1 MKTANIFRN
10 FTVFVCLLVATLS
23 NLSAQT
29 RTTFRLIQPGA
40 TEHAVDIPN
49 VQNPNNDG
57 ALIETDVANMIEAMG
72 NSGARGRYL
81 SNPQNNGAG
90 NWQRSTDG
98 GANWTNIAEGP
109 RLIRIYG
116 GLNNRIRF
124 RPTAGGGGSVV
135 TLDFYAV
142 RVRDTDPPPA
152 DSYENFVAARTA
164 SSFFSNVRTMTT
176 TVQDFPLPQV
186 IAFIDPTS
194 GGSVRVNET
203 LDLTATTN
211 APGLTDVRF
220 TITTTPPGI
229 ATLSD
234 DGTGDGMGSLD
245 LTGEGTVVVT
255 ATQAGGDGTDGA
267 TYAEGTAMRTFT
279 VGAAGLAQTITFD
292 SPGTGA
298 ADETI
303 ILMATAD
310 SGLPVTFRV
319 TTQEPVTAG
328 NNVAT
333 FTFGGNML
341 NLKNPGTIMVVADQ
355 AGGMSGG
362 NFYLPTTE
370 TQIVTVTTSQVRTTF
385 GFRQAGVQ
393 HSVAI
398 PDSGN
403 PNPGYLGALAA
414 DIVHT
419 IEAMGNSGA
428 RARYLSNPQNNGAGN
443 WQRSTDRGVSWTN
456 IAEGPGLIRVY
467 GGLDNRIRF
476 LPAECGGGRVVTLDF
491 YAVRVRDT
499 DPPPADSYE
508 NFAAARA
515 AASSFSDVRT
525 MTATVL
531 GPRAQT
537 ITFTDLPDMPNVGQT
552 IPLVATTDA
561 PGLMDVRFTITTT
574 PSTGVA
580 TLTDDGTGDGMG
592 SLDIIGVGTVVV
604 TATQAGGVANGIT
617 YCEADDVTQTITVIK
632 GTQTITF
639 TSTDAGNVG
648 VPITLAATAS
658 SGLTPV
664 TFMIT
669 AGGAFA
675 TLDTDTNILSL
686 IGVGTVEITATQ
698 AGDTN
703 YEAATQTQIITVSP
717 ATHTL
722 SFTLADTG
730 TSGETIDLMAT
741 SQDAGGNTITAAGL
755 PAIIYTSSDNNV
767 AEVRGQQ
774 LILKAPGMA
783 TITASRGGGTVGI
796 IDYGAAIAVTQDITV
811 GEATQTIMFT
821 LADNGMSGDVIPL
834 TATANSGLAITYMSS
849 NTNFAEVRAVAGG
862 VGQELLLKAPGTV
875 TITASRAGGI
885 VGDIT
890 YAAATDVTQDIIVG
904 EATHTLVFTLDDTG
918 TSGTTIA
925 LTATS
930 QDADGNEITGLPDA
944 ITYTSNAPDV
954 AMVRNV
960 VGGGQELVLL
970 MDGMATITASR
981 AGGIVGDIT
990 YMAATDVTEDITV
1003 EAAAHTLVF
1012 TLANTGT
1019 SGTMLALTATSQDAA
1034 GVDIAAGLPAITYVS
1049 DAPAIAMVRNVPGG
1063 GQELV
1068 LLMDGMATITAS
1080 RGGGTVGGVT
1090 YAAATDVTQTIT
1102 VSAAGQT
1109 LVFDLDDTGTSGA
1122 TLALTATSQD
1132 AAGVDIAA
1140 GLPAVTYVSDAP
1152 NIAEVRGGQLVLL
1165 MDGMATITASR
1176 GGGTVGGVTYGPAT
1190 DVSQTITVS
1199 AAAQT
1204 LVFVLDDTGTS
1215 GATLALTATS
1225 QDGGG
1230 NNIAAGLPAVTYV
1243 SDAPDIAVV
1252 RGGQLVLLMDGM
1264 ATITASRGGGTV
1276 GGVTYAAATD
1286 VTQTITVSAAAHTLV
1301 FTLPNTGT
1309 SGQMIPLMVTSQDGG
1324 GNNIAAGLPA
1334 VTYVSDAPDIAVV
1347 RGGQLVLLMDG
1358 MATIT
1363 ASRGGG
1369 TVGGVTYMA
1378 ATDVTQTITVSV
1390 AAHTLVFT
1398 LSDGTSGESM
1408 ALAATSQDGGG
1419 TAIIGAGL
1427 PAITY
1432 VSDAPDIAVVRGG
1445 QLVLLMDG
1453 MATITASRGG
1463 GTVGE
1468 VTYGPATDV
1477 SQTITVSAAAH
1488 TLVFTLSDG
1497 TSGESMALAAT
1508 SQDGGGNDIGA
1519 GLPDVTYTSDAPNIA
1534 VVRGGQLVLLM
1545 PGMATITA
1553 SRGGGTVGEVTYG
1566 PATDVSQ
1573 TITVSAVTHTLV
1585 FTLSDGISGESM
1597 TLAATSQDGGGN
1609 EITGLPDVTYTSDAP
1624 DIAVVRGGQLVLL
1637 MPGMATITAS
1647 RGGGTVGEVTYGPAT
1662 DVSQT
1667 ITVSAA
1673 AHTLVFTL
1681 PNTSTSGTTLAL
1693 TATSEDADG
1702 NEITGLPDAIIYM
1715 SSAPAIAEVRGGQL
1729 VLLMDGMATITASR
1743 TGGTVGEITYMA
1755 ATATQTITVG
1765 AATHTLV
1772 FTLADGTSG
1781 ESMPLAVTSEDA
1793 DGNEITG
1800 LTAAITYMSSAPAIA
1815 EVRGGQLVLLMDG
1828 MATITASR
1836 DGGTVGG
1843 VTYAAATA
1851 TQTITVGAATHTLVF
1866 TLPNTGTSGTTID
1879 LMATSEDADGNE
1891 ITGLPDAIT
1900 YMSSAPAIAEV
1911 RGGQLVL
1918 LMDGMATITASRV
1931 GGTVGD
1937 ITYMAATAVTQTI
1950 TVGAATHTLVFTL
1963 PNTGTSGTTLALT
1976 ATSQDADGNEITGLP
1991 DAITYT
1997 SDAPDIAEVRG
2008 GQLVLLMDG
2017 MATITASRTGGTVGG
2032 ITYAAATATQT
2043 ITVGAA
2049 THTLVFVLDD
2059 TGTSGQMIPLM
2070 ATSQDAGGN
2079 NIAAGLPA
2087 ITYMSSA
2094 PGIAEVRAVGG
2105 GYELVLLMAGTATIT
2120 ASRDGGTVGGV
2131 TYRAATNVAQTI
2143 TVSAVQV
2150 ITFDDLTGGNPV
2162 SVGDIIPLVATTGTP
2177 DAAMLLITF
2186 ESSATGIAE
2195 IINNMDGTFSLKLIG
2210 AGEVEITAKQGGGR
2224 GVDLVTYAAATSVTQ
2239 TITVGIGS
2247 QDITFNSADEG
2258 AVGTDIELMAT
2269 ASSGLDVT
2277 FEVTTG
2283 DAFATLNPN
2292 GTTLSLTAA
2301 GTVIVTATQA
2311 GNVDYAMTTQTQTIT
2326 VGQGTQDITFTSDD
2340 AGDVGTDIVLV
2351 ATASSGLDVTFMIT
2365 GGTGTATL
2373 GGDGTTLTLTGA
2385 GTVVVTA
2392 TQAGNANYA
2401 EGTQTQTITVNQGT
2415 QGITFTSA
2423 NAGIVDT
2430 DIELMVTAS
2439 SGLDVTF
2446 AITTETLPDGL
2457 AATTGEVAT
2466 LVDNTLSLKHVGD
2479 VTITATQA
2487 GNASYAMTTQTQ
2499 TITVSKGTQEIMFM
2513 LANTGTVGTDIELM
2527 ATGGASG
2534 ESVTFSIESG
2544 GSHATFD
2551 GGTNTLSLKYVG
2563 DVTVVARQAGNTNY
2577 EAAPKVEQTITVEQ
2591 GTQDITFTD
2600 PTGGATVRVGQTVN
2614 LMASTN
2620 APGLFVR
2627 FSIVTTPPDGVATLV
2642 DDGDGLG
2649 SLDLIGEGTVT
2660 VTATEDSNIDYAPAT
2675 ETHTITVS
2683 AMASTSQTIT
2693 FTTPATSPV
2702 AGNVGE
2708 PITLAAT
2715 ATSGL
2720 PVTFEITEENQQG
2733 TPVAEGTM
2741 ATLDAGVT
2749 LNLAAA
2755 GTVVITATQAGG
2767 PGADGKTYEVATKEQ
2782 TIEISPGTQGITFND
2797 PSEGSVGGTV
2807 DLAAVTSAPDLFVTF
2822 SIVTNPPT
2830 GVATM
2835 TDDGTG
2841 DGMGSLTL
2849 NGVGTVTITAEQ
2861 EGDVNYYPATNME
2874 QTITVSQGA
2883 QDITFNDP
2891 GEGSVGQ
2898 TVNLMTR
2905 TNAPGLFARFS
2916 IDDSMNKIA
2925 TLIDNGDGTGSLTL
2939 DGVGM
2944 VTVTASQEGD
2954 VNYMGA
2960 TDVEQTIRISQGTQD
2975 IAFTPPTA
2983 STVGTTIE
2991 LEATGGASGNP
3002 VTFSIAS
3009 GESQATLTDNDL
3021 TLTGAGTVTIIATQ
3035 DGDDNYNVA
3044 TPVTQDITVSK
3055 GIQTITFTTPTLL
3068 GEMGETIP
3076 ISATGGASGKP
3087 VTFEIAT
3094 QAVTSG
3100 TVVATLDTDTN
3111 ILSLVGTGTVTIT
3124 ATQDGNENYEGT
3136 TAMQTIT
3143 VEASIMAQ
3151 TITFNEPASD
3161 VTDAVVNQT
3170 IPLMAATDA
3179 TGLFVRFSIV
3189 TNPPTGVATLTDDG
3203 TGDGMGSLNLI
3214 GKGEVT
3220 VTASQTGNE
3229 AYEGAMSITRTITV
3243 GTVLGIEEDIGDF
3256 VLYPNPTSGKL
3267 HFSEQVAKFRLYSVE
3282 GRLLETS
3289 ENVRSAD
3296 LTARPPGLYFVEVI
3310 RSGRSVRYRI
3320 MRK

>member
-72 NSGARGRYL
+72 NSGARARYL

-90 NWQRSTDG
+90 NWQRSTDAG
-98 GANWTNIAEGP
+98 VSWTNIAEGP

-152 DSYENFVAARTA
+152 DSYENFAAARTA
-164 SSFFSNVRTMTT
+164 SSFFSNLRRMTT

-186 IAFIDPTS
+186 ITFIDPTS

-229 ATLSD
+229 ATLSN

-279 VGAAGLAQTITFD
+279 VATAGLAQTITFD
-292 SPGTGA
+292 SPNTGA
-298 ADETI
+298 TFETI
-303 ILMATAD
+303 TLMATAT
-310 SGLPVTFRV
+310 SGLSVTFSFISQ
-319 TTQEPVTAG
+319 TPAG
-328 NNVAT
+328 GDVAAL
-333 FTFGGNML
+333 FPNNML
-341 NLKNPGTIMVVADQ
+341 RLRNPGMVTVRATQ
-355 AGGMSGG
+355 TGGMSGG

-370 TQIVTVTTSQVRTTF
+370 TQIVTVTASQTRTTF
-385 GFRQAGVQ
+385 GFRQAGTQ

-403 PNPGYLGALAA
+403 PNPGYTGALAA

-419 IEAMGNSGA
+419 IRNINIPQQGGLPENPGRSAS
-428 RARYLSNPQNNGAGN
+428 YFSNPQNNGAGN
-443 WQRSTDRGVSWTN
+443 WQRSTDAGVSWTN
-456 IAEGPGLIRVY
+456 IAEGPRLIRVY
-467 GGLDNRIRF
+467 GGHSNRIRF

-491 YAVRVRDT
+491 YAVRVSRTT
-499 DPPPADSYE
+499 DPIPAESYE

-515 AASSFSDVRT
+515 IAPSFSNVQT
-525 MTATVL
+525 MTTTVL

-561 PGLMDVRFTITTT
+561 PDAAMLPVAFTSSDNDVAEIVSNMDGTFSLELKAIGDVTIT
-574 PSTGVA
+574 A
-580 TLTDDGTGDGMG
+580 E
-592 SLDIIGVGTVVV
+592 
-604 TATQAGGVANGIT
+604 QAGGVGANGIT
-617 YCEADDVTQTITVIK
+617 YCEADDVMQDITVIR

-698 AGDTN
+698 AGDAN

-755 PAIIYTSSDNNV
+755 PAIIYTSSNDNV

-774 LILKAPGMA
+774 LILKTPGMA

-849 NTNFAEVRAVAGG
+849 DENVAEVRAVAGG
-862 VGQELLLKAPGTV
+862 GQELLLKALGPAI
-875 TITASRAGGI
+875 ITASRDGDT
-885 VGDIT
+885 VGEVT

-960 VGGGQELVLL
+960 AGGGQELVLL

-1012 TLANTGT
+1012 TLDDTGT
-1019 SGTMLALTATSQDAA
+1019 SGATLALTATSQDA
-1034 GVDIAAGLPAITYVS
+1034 GGNDIAAGLPAVTYVS
-1049 DAPAIAMVRNVPGG
+1049 DAPNIAEVRG
-1063 GQELV
+1063 GQLV

-1090 YAAATDVTQTIT
+1090 YAAATDVAQTIT
-1102 VSAAGQT
+1102 VSAAAHTLVFVLDDTGTSGATLALTATSQDAAGVDIAAGLPDVTYVSDAPNIAEVRGGQLVLLMDGMATITASRGGGTVGGVTYGPATDVTQTITVSVAAHT

-1190 DVSQTITVS
+1190 DVTQTITVS
-1199 AAAQT
+1199 AAAHT
-1204 LVFVLDDTGTS
+1204 LVFDLDDTGTS

-1225 QDGGG
+1225 QDAAGVD
-1230 NNIAAGLPAVTYV
+1230 IAAGLPAVTYV

-1276 GGVTYAAATD
+1276 GGITYMAATD

-1301 FTLPNTGT
+1301 F
-1309 SGQMIPLMVTSQDGG
+1309 M
-1324 GNNIAAGLPA
+1324 
-1334 VTYVSDAPDIAVV
+1334 
-1347 RGGQLVLLMDG
+1347 
-1358 MATIT
+1358 
-1363 ASRGGG
+1363 
-1369 TVGGVTYMA
+1369 
-1378 ATDVTQTITVSV
+1378 
-1390 AAHTLVFT
+1390 

-1419 TAIIGAGL
+1419 TPITGAGL

-1432 VSDAPDIAVVRGG
+1432 VSDAPDIAEVRGG
-1445 QLVLLMDG
+1445 QLVLLMPG
-1453 MATITASRGG
+1453 TATITVSRGG
-1463 GTVGE
+1463 GTVGGI
-1468 VTYGPATDV
+1468 TYAAATDV
-1477 SQTITVSAAAH
+1477 AQTITVSAAAH

-1508 SQDGGGNDIGA
+1508 SQDGGGNEIT
-1519 GLPDVTYTSDAPNIA
+1519 GLPDPITYMSSAPGIA

-1566 PATDVSQ
+1566 PATDVTQ

-1585 FTLSDGISGESM
+1585 FTLSDGTSGESM
-1597 TLAATSQDGGGN
+1597 ALAATSEDGGGN

-1624 DIAVVRGGQLVLL
+1624 GIAVVRGGQLVLL

-1662 DVSQT
+1662 DVTQT

-1693 TATSEDADG
+1693 MATSQDAAGVD
-1702 NEITGLPDAIIYM
+1702 IAAGLPDITYM

-1772 FTLADGTSG
+1772 FTLPNTGTSG
-1781 ESMPLAVTSEDA
+1781 TTLT
-1793 DGNEITG
+1793 
-1800 LTAAITYMSSAPAIA
+1800 LTATSQDAAGVDIAAGLPDITYMSSAPAIA

-1866 TLPNTGTSGTTID
+1866 TLPNTGTSGTM
-1879 LMATSEDADGNE
+1879 LVLEATSQDAGGVD
-1891 ITGLPDAIT
+1891 IAAGLPAIT
-1900 YMSSAPAIAEV
+1900 YVSDAPDIAEV

-1918 LMDGMATITASRV
+1918 LMDGMATITASRD
-1931 GGTVGD
+1931 GGTVGGV
-1937 ITYMAATAVTQTI
+1937 TYAAATATQTI
-1950 TVGAATHTLVFTL
+1950 TVGAAMHTLVFTL

-2059 TGTSGQMIPLM
+2059 TGTSGQVIPLT

-2079 NIAAGLPA
+2079 NIAVGLPA

-2094 PGIAEVRAVGG
+2094 PAIAEVRGG
-2105 GYELVLLMAGTATIT
+2105 QLVLLMAGTATIT
-2120 ASRDGGTVGGV
+2120 ASRGGGTVGGV

-2224 GVDLVTYAAATSVTQ
+2224 GVDLVTYAPAIPVTQ
-2239 TITVGIGS
+2239 TIMVGRGP
-2247 QDITFNSADEG
+2247 QDITFNSANAG

-2301 GTVIVTATQA
+2301 GTVTITATQTGD
-2311 GNVDYAMTTQTQTIT
+2311 GNYNAATPVTHDIT
-2326 VGQGTQDITFTSDD
+2326 VSQGAQDITFTSPEEGT
-2340 AGDVGTDIVLV
+2340 AGTTIELM
-2351 ATASSGLDVTFMIT
+2351 ATGGDSGNPVTFSIAPGETRATLT
-2365 GGTGTATL
+2365 GGN
-2373 GGDGTTLTLTGA
+2373 DLTLTGT
-2385 GTVVVTA
+2385 GTVTVTA

-2577 EAAPKVEQTITVEQ
+2577 EAAPKVEQTITVSQ

-2675 ETHTITVS
+2675 EMHTITVS

-2741 ATLDAGVT
+2741 ATLNAGVT

-2767 PGADGKTYEVATKEQ
+2767 LGADGKTYEVATKEQ

-2891 GEGSVGQ
+2891 GEGAVGQ

-3002 VTFSIAS
+3002 VMFSIAS

-3035 DGDDNYNVA
+3035 DGDDNYNAA